1 MRVFRLVAGVCCDYN
16 RVMSTVEEIK
26 LAIEKLSPAQR
37 AELDAF
43 LQQGDD
49 AWDRE
54 MIADARSGKLD
65 RLIARADATIES
77 GDMREF
83 P

>member
-1 MRVFRLVAGVCCDYN
+1 
-16 RVMSTVEEIK
+16 MSTVEEIK